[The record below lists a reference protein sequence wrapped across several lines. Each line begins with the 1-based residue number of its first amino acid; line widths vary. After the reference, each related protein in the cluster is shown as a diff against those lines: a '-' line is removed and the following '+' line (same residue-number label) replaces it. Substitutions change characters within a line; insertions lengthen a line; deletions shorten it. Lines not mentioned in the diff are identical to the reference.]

1 MHAETRI
8 QLPVKELPRQW
19 YNIQA
24 DLKHPVPPLLSP
36 FTKQIA
42 KFEEVEPLFATE
54 LLKQEMSRERWI
66 DIPDE
71 VRDVYRIWRPTPL
84 HRAFFLEKLLDTPAK
99 IYYKNESVSPAG
111 SHKPNTAVAQAYYNK
126 QQGIKRLTTETGAG
140 QWGSALSFACQHFG
154 LELQVYMVKCSYEQ
168 KPYRRILMETWG
180 AKVTPSPST
189 QTQAGRK
196 ALADDPNHP
205 GTLGVAISEAVED
218 AGPRTDTR
226 YTLGSVLNH
235 VLMHQTVVGLEAK
248 KQLELAGDYPDVLIA
263 CVGGG
268 SNFGGFAFPFL
279 HDTLTGHRKGT
290 RFLAVEP
297 SACPSMTR
305 GKYTWDYG
313 DATKMGPIA
322 KMNTLGHSFI
332 PDAIHAGGLR
342 YHGNSPLLSLL
353 VEEKHVEPLAVD
365 QLAVFEAALKFAR
378 SEGILPAPESAHAIK
393 VAIDEALRSK
403 REGKKETIVFNL
415 SGHGHF
421 DLTAYEKYLTK
432 QMKDVPVDEGK
443 LQAALNDCPQIDGD
457 PCGAK

>member
-24 DLKHPVPPLLSP
+24 DLKTPVPPLLSP

-42 KFEEVEPLFATE
+42 KPEEVAPLFAME

-126 QQGIKRLTTETGAG
+126 QQGIKRLSTETGAG
-140 QWGSALSFACQHFG
+140 QWGSALAFACQHFG
-154 LELQVYMVKCSYEQ
+154 LELQVYMVRCSYDQ

-189 QTQAGRK
+189 QTSAGRK
-196 ALADDPNHP
+196 ALAENPNHP

-218 AGPRTDTR
+218 AGPREDTR

-235 VLMHQTVVGLEAK
+235 VLMHQTVIGLETK
-248 KQLELAGDYPDVLIA
+248 KQLEMAGDYPDVLIA

-279 HDTLTGHRKGT
+279 HDTLAGHHKQT

-313 DATKMGPIA
+313 DSTQMGPIA
-322 KMNTLGHSFI
+322 KMHTLGHTFI
-332 PDAIHAGGLR
+332 PDSIHAGGLR

-353 VEEKHVEPLAVD
+353 VSEKWVEPRAVD
-365 QLAVFEAALKFAR
+365 QLAVFDAALMFAR

-393 VAIDEALRSK
+393 VAIDEALRCK
-403 REGKKETIVFNL
+403 REAKKETIVFNL

-421 DLTAYEKYLTK
+421 DLTAYEKYLTH
-432 QMKDVPVDEGK
+432 QIQDVPLDERK
-443 LQAALNDCPQIDGD
+443 LQTALNACPDIAGD